1 MTLKTSIYIL
11 TNYEKTGFL
20 ETPLCYYAKTLLNI
34 KIKTISD
41 ILNHIFLKL
50 LLKVFYKLLNKLY
63 NDININSMVCLMQK
77 FNVLKIIFY
86 LPDILFLYFAGSYFN
101 TKSGFFENPENILYF
116 SIIYIL
122 SKALMHFFGYRFL
135 FLNRVSKIRAYIQNF
150 KRGNFTI
157 DRNIVSGRG
166 SLSQLIRDLNDVGRH
181 FENMVLSQ
189 KNEINKFKEFYNNIV
204 LSVSSYFLVLNEKNE
219 IIFANKS
226 FNNNFNFALDEIT
239 GNSISDLFYFS
250 AGQISETI
258 EEVKRSGDSVVL
270 RQTHLLSKNRIAIIA
285 DVKVSRI
292 TIHGETQIV
301 IVMDDITS
309 KCRKDYQIS
318 IISQISES
326 IQKDDEIERVLFAI
340 LTAVTSGSGLGFN
353 RAMLFLHNRET
364 NLLEGKMAVGPDSV
378 EEAVQIWGAVKS
390 EEVDILKRMEDYNS
404 EDRKG
409 IKFYEKVIQKHYN
422 MISGSILVKV
432 LKEQRS
438 YHVKDA
444 WNDTRIDPETRD
456 FIDVSEFVAVPLIA
470 GNRAI
475 GVIIAD
481 NKYNHAPIWQDN
493 IELLSIFAVQAALS
507 IESCKNL
514 TSVRSKMEKIQQ
526 RQDAIVESEKM
537 AAVGRIAAHI
547 AHEIRNPLVTVGGY
561 ARRILQIVSKG
572 TKNPEGITQSAEVIL
587 KESERLEKILS
598 NVMDFTRPSPYIK
611 EYNDLNS
618 IINDTVSLLNNVFQ
632 ERKIDIEIN
641 LEEKLPLIKS
651 DFNQLKQVILNLIQN
666 AMDATSSG
674 GKVEVSTRVEKDK
687 AIISVADNGT
697 GIEEQDIPNLFEPF
711 FTTKV
716 TGVGLGLAVVKRII
730 NDHDGEISAVNR
742 EGGGAEFKI
751 EFKVPV

>member
-1 MTLKTSIYIL
+1 MKKNILIRILFYIPDFVFVYLALGYYLGKSNYFSDPINILFFSLLFLIMKL
-11 TNYEKTGFL
+11 TVQIVGYRL
-20 ETPLCYYAKTLLNI
+20 
-34 KIKTISD
+34 
-41 ILNHIFLKL
+41 IFLKR
-50 LLKVFYKLLNKLY
+50 
-63 NDININSMVCLMQK
+63 
-77 FNVLKIIFY
+77 VLKIR
-86 LPDILFLYFAGSYFN
+86 
-101 TKSGFFENPENILYF
+101 E
-116 SIIYIL
+116 YI
-122 SKALMHFFGYRFL
+122 K
-135 FLNRVSKIRAYIQNF
+135 NF
-150 KRGNFTI
+150 KHGKFKIDEKIIRERGEL
-157 DRNIVSGRG
+157 VSI
-166 SLSQLIRDLNDVGRH
+166 LKELNDVGRY

-189 KNEINKFKEFYNNIV
+189 KDEIDKFREFYNNVV
-204 LSVSSYFLVLNEKNE
+204 LSVSSYFIVLNEKNE

-226 FNNNFNFALDEIT
+226 FNNNFNFTIEEIT
-239 GNSISDLFYFS
+239 GNLISDLFYFS
-250 AGQISETI
+250 AGQIAETI
-258 EEVKRSGDSVVL
+258 EEVKKNGDSVVL

-285 DVKVSRI
+285 DVKISRI

-318 IISQISES
+318 LISQISES

-353 RAMLFLHNRET
+353 RAMLFLHDRE
-364 NLLEGKMAVGPDSV
+364 NNMLEGKMAVGPDTV

-404 EDRKG
+404 KDRKG
-409 IKFYEKVIQKHYN
+409 IKFYEKVIGTNYKLNSDHL
-422 MISGSILVKV
+422 LVKV
-432 LKEQRS
+432 LKEQRY
-438 YHVKDA
+438 YHIKDA
-444 WNDTRIDPETRD
+444 WNDTRVDPDTRD

-514 TSVRSKMEKIQQ
+514 TNVRGKMEKIQQ

-561 ARRILQIVSKG
+561 ARRIIQIVNKG
-572 TKNPEGITQSAEVIL
+572 LKNPDNIVKSAEVIL

-598 NVMDFTRPSPYIK
+598 NVMDFTRPSPYIR
-611 EYNDLNS
+611 EFNNLNTV
-618 IINDTVSLLNNVFQ
+618 IEDTVSLLNNVFQ
-632 ERKIDIEIN
+632 ERKIDIKLN
-641 LEEKLPLIKS
+641 LEENLPLVKS
-651 DFNQLKQVILNLIQN
+651 DFNQLKQVMLNLVQN
-666 AMDATSSG
+666 AMDSIGSDG
-674 GKVEVSTRVEKDK
+674 EVEVISELGEDKVIIRVLDTG
-687 AIISVADNGT
+687 A
-697 GIEEQDIPNLFEPF
+697 GIEDDDLKNLFEPF

-716 TGVGLGLAVVKRII
+716 TGVGLGLAVVRRII
-730 NDHDGEISAVNR
+730 NDHNGEISASNIP
-742 EGGGAEFKI
+742 EGGAEFRV
-751 EFKVPV
+751 EFPIPV